1 MFNVRP
7 NFKETL
13 EFISTKPSEYSRYHI
28 PMVYQMLFNLQN
40 SLAKDLEGSLI
51 LSNLLV
57 KALTIYNKNNED
69 KSYAEILKIKKIDIG
84 KVKKSDLSRKLMI
97 PRETARRKLE
107 DLVKKNLITIND
119 GSISI
124 QPICFRIENLDNI
137 LKNFASCLNL
147 TLNNTVNKNQNIRE
161 EVNITYLL
169 NNFSISWFYLNLMIQ
184 DLSLVWKK
192 YFETLENWYIFGTC
206 GLNQNYN
213 LNNYKQF
220 HNFTDDEIENFISN
234 ITHEKTRKGLNPTT
248 ISELTGVSRQTVV
261 RNLKY
266 LTDLRILEKEDE
278 TNLFSVTTDTYFKK
292 NIADQLKKIYP
303 PISKNVSL
311 ALQAL

>member
-1 MFNVRP
+1 MFSVGP

-28 PMVYQMLFNLQN
+28 PMVYQMLFNWQN
-40 SLAKDLEGSLI
+40 SLAKDLEASLI